1 MSNCASV
8 PSVFRLG
15 TPAGVARS
23 PTDGPQR
30 RLTWP
35 VTRRTSS
42 LGDDVRRFRGAG
54 CGVGNRTRVSTA
66 QGDDVGGEASA
77 SACVRPV
84 CCPVGIA
91 GIHTAHES
99 AWDGHE
105 GRARVASAPVCCPVG
120 NAGRGTGARGQRR
133 PRDRGARAPPT
144 QGRAA
149 RGHRR
154 PRDEQREGTP
164 SRVGR
169 LPPARPP
176 LPAPAESSVPGAGA
190 LRPRRAPTP
199 RPARAR
205 AGSAAPCRPSR
216 SCRGSGR

>member
-8 PSVFRLG
+8 PSVFPLG

-99 AWDGHE
+99 AWNGHE

-120 NAGRGTGARGQRR
+120 NAGRGTG
-133 PRDRGARAPPT
+133 
-144 QGRAA
+144 A